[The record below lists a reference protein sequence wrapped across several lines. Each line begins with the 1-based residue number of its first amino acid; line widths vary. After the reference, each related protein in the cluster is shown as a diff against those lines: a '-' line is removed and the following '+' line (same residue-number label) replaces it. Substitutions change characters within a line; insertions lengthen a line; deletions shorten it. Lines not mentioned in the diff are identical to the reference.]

1 MIIIAVTDIVYTFSA
16 DKKEAEKEIDLLQTK
31 CTNMVKLAEP
41 GAEEMLA
48 KEKALH
54 EQKLE
59 ELEKQ
64 LAKEQVRMKEL
75 EHSLAVEKAH
85 ITDTKV
91 IVSKSVEGVP
101 FLTHPR
107 EPQLMR

>member
-1 MIIIAVTDIVYTFSA
+1 M

-31 CTNMVKLAEP
+31 CTNMVKLAEQ
-41 GAEEMLA
+41 GVEEMLA

-64 LAKEQVRMKEL
+64 LAMEQARMKEL
-75 EHSLAVEKAH
+75 EHSLALEKAF
-85 ITDTKV
+85 IKDTKV
-91 IVSKSVEGVP
+91 IVSKNVEAVP
-101 FLTHPR
+101 LLAHPI